1 MEKYRNKNFI
11 LGKQVTVIANNNETD
26 ATAFS
31 IDDDCRLVVR
41 FIDGSEKALNSGDV
55 ILKK

>member
-1 MEKYRNKNFI
+1 MSG
-11 LGKQVTVIANNNETD
+11 LGKKVTVIANNNETD